1 MGART
6 ATTGITANVAGV
18 IFQSE
23 ERMFKPGLANLFKP
37 LGIICP
43 AAHPIKVLR
52 NDWVIGIWQLKPIDG
67 LVAIITRSCRD
78 SETDLRPSAPEFFYV
93 W

>member
-1 MGART
+1 MAART
-6 ATTGITANVAGV
+6 ATTGVAAKAAGV

-23 ERMFKPGLANLFKP
+23 ERMFKPGLANLFEP

-52 NDWVIGIWQLKPIDG
+52 NDWVIGI
-67 LVAIITRSCRD
+67 VAT
-78 SETDLRPSAPEFFYV
+78 ETNRRAGRHYYKKLSR
-93 W
+93 